1 MKMAKK
7 FAYLFPGQGAQA
19 PGMIKDVAENSASA
33 MKVVED
39 VSALIDVDMKKL
51 MWESDA
57 AELSRSDNSQIAIT
71 TASIAIMAALK
82 DKEIE
87 PSAAMGFSLGEF
99 PALYAAGVLSFESV
113 IKVVRQ
119 RGLIMQKVCEEIAAE
134 NEGHAPGMSAILGLP
149 PEKVVEIAK
158 GIKDAYA
165 ANMNSVKQTV
175 ISGTFDALGQAEEA
189 AKAAGARRAVR
200 LAVAGPFHSPLMQKA
215 ADEFEKVLAD
225 VEFAD
230 PKIHLFSNV
239 TGKEVVKGADA
250 KASAVLHLTHP
261 VLWTDEEAVLANIV
275 SVEGGVDSWSVIE
288 PGPGKVLSGLWGQT
302 EFGASLASSPIN
314 TWEAVSAL

>member
-1 MKMAKK
+1 MQQLDMPDMNVAAIASDDAKFFIANYSRVDYK
-7 FAYLFPGQGAQA
+7 PA
-19 PGMIKDVAENSASA
+19 
-33 MKVVED
+33 
-39 VSALIDVDMKKL
+39 SALISATGKRTELEEADFSEL
-51 MWESDA
+51 FA
-57 AELSRSDNSQIAIT
+57 AGYKFPERFVVKAADGITDLHGAIYKPFDFDST
-71 TASIAIMAALK
+71 KVYALA
-82 DKEIE
+82 DYVYPGPQVEGNTVYW
-87 PSAAMGFSLGEF
+87 SSGMTRTDRLAQL
-99 PALYAAGVLSFESV
+99 GVLSEKKAERLKGRP
-113 IKVVRQ
+113 IKQTLKIETSPNGCQQSRAPFFCDYVVNWLLKDPVLGDTVKER
-119 RGLIMQKVCEEIAAE
+119 RRTLNTGGLII
-134 NEGHAPGMSAILGLP
+134 NTTIDL
-149 PEKVVEIAK
+149 
-158 GIKDAYA
+158 D
-165 ANMNSVKQTV
+165 
-175 ISGTFDALGQAEEA
+175 
-189 AKAAGARRAVR
+189 
-200 LAVAGPFHSPLMQKA
+200 MQKA

-302 EFGASLASSPIN
+302 EFGASLASSPVN